1 MLCPATAQTQYE
13 PVVGWPAVPH
23 GIWFREATSVGVGI
37 DDTVYVFS
45 RGRWPVIAFDPAGNF
60 LNTWGAGEFDHPHA
74 VAFDP
79 DGNMYLT
86 DDGAHMVQKR
96 TPDGRLLLQLGE
108 RGRPSPPHSGIPF
121 NRPTQ
126 VAVHPRTGDL
136 FISDGYANSSIHH
149 FSPDGK
155 LIKSW
160 GRPGDGPGEFSLPH
174 AICFVG
180 DDRVLVADREN
191 FRLQLFTLAG
201 ELVAQKHMHKPQ
213 ALFAGRG
220 ADTNIYVAEGRPVPL
235 MEGALRLG
243 KKVVILDRDLT
254 EVTRIGNEASG
265 EAPDQFISPHG
276 IAVDSEGSIYVAEVS
291 LTALGSRLT
300 PPEEVVSLRKWRRV
314 DGGSNAGAMP
324 DAAIPGYVAGLRY
337 NGPGSAMP
345 INSRF
350 AP

>member
-1 MLCPATAQTQYE
+1 MLTPATAHTQYE

-23 GIWFREATSVGVGI
+23 GIWFREATSVGVGM
-37 DDTVYVFS
+37 DGSVYVFS
-45 RGRWPVIAFDPAGNF
+45 RGQWPVTVFDPAGRF
-60 LNTWGAGEFDHPHA
+60 LTTWGAGEFDHPHA

-79 DGNMYLT
+79 EGNLYLT

-96 TPDGRLLLQLGE
+96 TPKGKLLMQLGE

-136 FISDGYANSSIHH
+136 FISDGYANSAIHH

-191 FRLQLFTLAG
+191 FRLQLFTLDG
-201 ELVAQKHMHKPQ
+201 ELVTQKHMHKPQ

-235 MEGALRLG
+235 MEGSLRLG
-243 KKVVILDRDLT
+243 KKVVILDRDLN

-276 IAVDSEGSIYVAEVS
+276 IAVDNEGSIYVAEVS

-300 PPEEVVSLRKWRRV
+300 PPQEVVSLRKWRRV
-314 DGGSNAGAMP
+314 DGGSAEGAMP
-324 DAAIPGYVAGLRY
+324 EAAIPGYLAGLRY
-337 NGPGSAMP
+337 NGPGSAAP

-350 AP
+350 AR